1 MIQERN
7 NFKMGTEE
15 MLLLSLLSQK
25 DLYGYEISLLLK
37 DLSSGAFV
45 VPEGSLYPTLY
56 KLEDKKYITSN
67 AVKTGKRRVRK
78 YYHIEDAG
86 KERLKQLL
94 QDYRLIANSI
104 DIILNTDI
112 SQFEENRTNA
122 DE

>member
-1 MIQERN
+1 
-7 NFKMGTEE
+7 MGTVE

-112 SQFEENRTNA
+112 SQFEENRTTA

>member
-7 NFKMGTEE
+7 NFKMGTVE

-45 VPEGSLYPTLY
+45 VQEGSLY
-56 KLEDKKYITSN
+56 KLEDIKHITSN

-112 SQFEENRTNA
+112 SRFEENRTNA

>member
-7 NFKMGTEE
+7 NFKMGTVE

-56 KLEDKKYITSN
+56 KLEDKKHITSN
-67 AVKTGKRRVRK
+67 AVKTGRVRK

-112 SQFEENRTNA
+112 SRFEENRTNA

>member
-7 NFKMGTEE
+7 NFKMGTVE

-45 VPEGSLYPTLY
+45 IPEGSLYPTLY

-67 AVKTGKRRVRK
+67 AVKAGKRRVRK

-112 SQFEENRTNA
+112 SRFEENRTNA